1 MKLIDRIDDIEEDNS
16 MDVSEVT
23 HVIFDLDG
31 TLLDTESL
39 YKAAYRKICAK
50 HGCLSKLT
58 PTLESRLA
66 GQPAM
71 QVAKTLQFE
80 CDMDTSPTL
89 LRAELDQEIK
99 PSLSTASA
107 KPGAE
112 RLVLHLAEQGVPIAL
127 ATSSRKTNA
136 EIKMSSHPEMFSV
149 FSHMVF
155 RDDVSCGKPSPEVF
169 LEALQRFEET
179 VQPENVLVIED
190 SVSGVRAAK
199 NAGLK
204 VVMVPDTE
212 NNTVNSVPIVDSLE
226 DFCPEDFGLPPFPV

>member
-127 ATSSRKTNA
+127 ATSSRRTNA

-179 VQPENVLVIED
+179 VQPGSNGSRHRKQYRQLRPNRRF
-190 SVSGVRAAK
+190 VRGFLSRRFRTA
-199 NAGLK
+199 
-204 VVMVPDTE
+204 TI
-212 NNTVNSVPIVDSLE
+212 SSLMNRS
-226 DFCPEDFGLPPFPV
+226 DRSNYSL